1 MANSNRSAT
10 SKGKGPRARDL
21 VQKSLKFDRQL
32 AGAIGAWADGAGVSF
47 NEAVRRLCSMGL
59 ATWPGNA
66 FSPAPAAGAV
76 GTLQMEIRQARDDI
90 ITELRET
97 INDAADDVLLEMV

>member
-1 MANSNRSAT
+1 MAANRSTT
-10 SKGKGPRARDL
+10 SKVKGPRARNL
-21 VQKSLKFDRQL
+21 VKKTVKFDRQL
-32 AGAIGAWADGAGVSF
+32 AGAIGAWADGAGVDFS
-47 NEAVRRLCSMGL
+47 EAVRRLCSMGL

-76 GTLQMEIRQARDDI
+76 GTLQMEIRRARDDI

-97 INDAADDVLLEMV
+97 INDAADDVLIEMV